1 VAHSLAASRARGVL
15 LGTVAR
21 NTTIVA
27 RRPDTVALV
36 SACARKRQRLLT
48 LTFLG
53 CQSQYGQCTSSTPP
67 IAKVSTDGTC
77 GGSNGFTCL
86 ASKYGSC
93 CSQYNYCGGT
103 AAYCGKGCNPKFGS
117 CSTSDTI
124 VSVSP
129 SLSASSAL
137 SAPSASSIP
146 SQKVSTNARCGH
158 SNGATEN
165 MTCSGSRFGNCCSR
179 YSYWYV
185 SITLILILVIIP
197 WAYNWQWFIRC
208 ILWDRLPGWFWTLLA
223 GSELTIYH

>member
-1 VAHSLAASRARGVL
+1 
-15 LGTVAR
+15 LGTVVQ
-21 NTTIVA
+21 NTTIVEK
-27 RRPDTVALV
+27 RPDTVALV
-36 SACARKRQRLLT
+36 SACARNGQNLLT
-48 LTFLG
+48 LAFVG
-53 CQSQYGQCTSSTPP
+53 CQSQFGQCTSSTPP

-86 ASKYGSC
+86 ASKYGNC

-124 VSVSP
+124 VSASP
-129 SLSASSAL
+129 SPSTSSVP
-137 SAPSASSIP
+137 SAPSASSSP

-158 SNGATEN
+158 SNGATED

-185 SITLILILVIIP
+185 SSPLDLILAFVP
-197 WAYNWQWFIRC
+197 WAHN
-208 ILWDRLPGWFWTLLA
+208 
-223 GSELTIYH
+223 